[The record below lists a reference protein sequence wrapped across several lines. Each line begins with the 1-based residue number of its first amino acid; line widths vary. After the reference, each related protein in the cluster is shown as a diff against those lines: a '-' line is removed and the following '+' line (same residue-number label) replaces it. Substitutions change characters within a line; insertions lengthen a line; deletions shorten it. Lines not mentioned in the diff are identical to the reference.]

1 MNWHSKVY
9 KGIGYINIMVT
20 KYNFDKSSHS
30 VYSLQYHLIIVVK
43 YRQKAFRS
51 DKIKERT
58 KELTR
63 QIANKFD
70 CEIINQEC
78 DIDHIHI
85 ILKCT
90 PRTELTKLINSL
102 KGVTSRILRK
112 EFAKELKDI
121 LWGESF
127 WSDSYCLITTGQTT
141 LEQLK
146 KYVESQGK

>member
-1 MNWHSKVY
+1 
-9 KGIGYINIMVT
+9 MVT

-43 YRQKAFRS
+43 YRQKAFRTN
-51 DKIKERT
+51 KIMERT
-58 KELTR
+58 KELTK
-63 QIANKFD
+63 QIAEKFD
-70 CEIINQEC
+70 CEILNQEC

-85 ILKCT
+85 IIKCK
-90 PRTELTKLINSL
+90 PQTELTKLINSL

-112 EFAKELKDI
+112 EFAEELKDI